1 MALFLLR
8 GGLWI
13 FFQSIRVSEFGGTR
27 RCAAVRPRKGC
38 RERIPDGN
46 RGPDGK
52 YPSQKGVRCVLR
64 RAPMSPTRRIPG
76 LKCETWGT
84 LLLVMTEPLV
94 STPSQLLDTRVRGGR
109 LPVILFCESRYLPE
123 WSCELGPAPTSSRVD
138 GVSTGCCAKWS
149 SAFCIST
156 RSWSAISRVKPWRTR
171 MR

>member
-1 MALFLLR
+1 LFLLR

-94 STPSQLLDTRVRGGR
+94 STPSQLLDTRVRGGGYPSSYSAR
-109 LPVILFCESRYLPE
+109 AAICQNGRAS
-123 WSCELGPAPTSSRVD
+123 WAPRRRAPGWT
-138 GVSTGCCAKWS
+138 
-149 SAFCIST
+149 AFPLDVA
-156 RSWSAISRVKPWRTR
+156 RSGRARFAFPLEVGRPFLA
-171 MR
+171 